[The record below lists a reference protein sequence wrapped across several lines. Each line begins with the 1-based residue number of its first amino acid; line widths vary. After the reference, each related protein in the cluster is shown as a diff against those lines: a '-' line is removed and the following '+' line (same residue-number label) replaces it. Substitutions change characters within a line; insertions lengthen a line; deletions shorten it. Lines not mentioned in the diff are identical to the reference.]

1 MKYKPFETRE
11 DNYLF
16 DIIRAKNKPIMSIR
30 DCCLLSG
37 LSCSTIRRAIA
48 DGSLPSFQIR
58 NRAKI
63 QIRKEDFERWAGI
76 EPKEY
81 LGGRL

>member
-16 DIIRAKNKPIMSIR
+16 DIIKAKSKPIMSIR
-30 DCCLLSG
+30 DCSLLSG
-37 LSCSTIRRAIA
+37 LSCSSVRRAIS
-48 DGSLPSFQIR
+48 DGSLPSFQIK
-58 NRAKI
+58 NRSKI
-63 QIRKEDFERWAGI
+63 QILKEDFERWAGI
-76 EPKEY
+76 EPKEH

>member
-16 DIIRAKNKPIMSIR
+16 DIIKAKSKPIMSIR
-30 DCCLLSG
+30 DCSLLSG
-37 LSCSTIRRAIA
+37 LSPSSVRRAIA
-48 DGSLPSFQIR
+48 DGTLPAFHIR

-63 QIRKEDFERWAGI
+63 QIRKEDFETWAGI
-76 EPKEY
+76 NPKEY
-81 LGGRL
+81 LGGKL